1 MGDPKPNTTWAFVS
15 LVGGILGWGWLVA
28 SSALRVGGAKGACHA
43 TQGLTA

>member
-1 MGDPKPNTTWAFVS
+1 MGDPKSNTTWAVVS
-15 LVGGILGWGWLVA
+15 LVGGIREWGWLVA